1 MEQLADR
8 VAVVTGAA
16 SGLGRALAQALASEG
31 MHVVAADVDRS
42 GLEET
47 VASLAPGVDAV
58 AVPTDVADAGAVEAL
73 AEAAYGRFGAVHV
86 VCNNAGVHAAGTIWE
101 ATLAD
106 WEWCF
111 GVNMWGVV
119 HGIRSFVPRM
129 IAGGDEGHIVN
140 TASMAGLV
148 AGGRI
153 AKSRLGIYAATK
165 HAVVAITESLLAE
178 LTMDGSRLGA
188 SVLCPSGIRTRI
200 WDAGRNRPEHLR
212 NDESSEEAARLEEAL
227 RLGVEVGRSP
237 SEVANM
243 VVDAIR
249 RRVPYIFTEEHS
261 PDAVLRHTTARIE
274 LRMPEIS

>member
-1 MEQLADR
+1 MEHLADR

-16 SGLGRALAQALASEG
+16 SGLGRALAQALALER

-47 VASLAPGVDAV
+47 VASLAAGVDAL
-58 AVPTDVADAGAVEAL
+58 AVPTDVADAVAVEAL

-86 VCNNAGVHAAGTIWE
+86 VCNNAGVHSAGTIWD

-140 TASMAGLV
+140 TSSMAGLV

-153 AKSRLGIYAATK
+153 ARSRLGIYAATK

-178 LTMDGSRLGA
+178 LTMDGSRVGA

-212 NDESSEEAARLEEAL
+212 NDESSAEAAGLEEAL
-227 RLGVEVGRSP
+227 RLGVEVGRAP
-237 SEVANM
+237 SEVADL

-249 RRVPYIFTEEHS
+249 RRVPYIYTEDHS
-261 PDAVLRHTTARIE
+261 PAAVLKHTKARVE
-274 LRMPEIS
+274 LRMPEIG